1 MRALERDGLSNE
13 KVAGKLRRY
22 VRRMATRSTPFGL
35 FAGVG
40 IAQWDTR
47 TALSIGP
54 LRGRTR
60 PGMDL
65 LAAIVSDL
73 ESDSE
78 IVRQVSVIANP
89 AAVQRGGR
97 IFVWGSRGD
106 ERGEHSSRFTPAVAM
121 ALESA
126 SRPILFFELE
136 RLIAKTFGVTPDR
149 ASKLL
154 LTLVRMNVLLTD
166 LNPPLTTPHPAQ
178 HLLDKLSAL
187 KAETE
192 RSNLLRRLIEGC
204 KAFDAAPEADGKS
217 FADLL
222 QLARLLAP
230 AVTKDPLQVD
240 SVMPLIGATVNAR
253 IGLQAARVAEV
264 LLRLS
269 PMPQGPQWL
278 RKLRELFIT
287 RHGIWK
293 DVPLERFL
301 ADVSIDAFV
310 NDLPIEKHPRDATLL
325 RLAATCL
332 QTKRLSV
339 EIDDAL
345 LERLQTWV
353 PEPEFAPVS
362 IELAISVQAASIE
375 DIDSGGGT
383 IVVAPIVGS
392 RQAGRMVG
400 RFADIIDVEENLREL
415 GRLEKKRSGND
426 LVFAEIVY
434 QPTESRL
441 GNVVTRPA
449 IRDTEITINTL
460 SGQAADKAIGLRDLV
475 LGIRKGKFAL
485 FGRDGRQVIPCAGH
499 MLNTL
504 GAPPVVRFLSELPF
518 DGLPMLSTFSWG
530 TAEAFPRLPRVI
542 WNQAI
547 LRLAQWRPSAQTLRT
562 AAGVQEW
569 REAWNVPR
577 RLYMAHLDNW
587 LLVDLDRT
595 DHVSEI
601 IAEAAKTDEPLTFH
615 EAIPDTCDAWVPSTS
630 GRHGAELVIPLIKAQ
645 PAPEGQTRSNYI
657 SAPSRLRFRP
667 PGGDWLYLHLYARL
681 DDHASVVAG
690 PVLDFATHFV
700 ESKIATDWFF
710 VRYADPEPHIRLRL
724 HGEPE
729 ALSRGLCRL
738 REWADMLIEART
750 CSRISLETYD
760 REIERYGGVEGIEI
774 CEKIFAAD
782 SVAVARLLS
791 RQPVRAAEADLMR
804 LAVVSTDALL
814 ELARSFCGGSNG
826 MAQPTQSPRSG
837 DRR

>member
-1 MRALERDGLSNE
+1 M
-13 KVAGKLRRY
+13 
-22 VRRMATRSTPFGL
+22 
-35 FAGVG
+35 
-40 IAQWDTR
+40 
-47 TALSIGP
+47 
-54 LRGRTR
+54 
-60 PGMDL
+60 
-65 LAAIVSDL
+65 
-73 ESDSE
+73 
-78 IVRQVSVIANP
+78 
-89 AAVQRGGR
+89 
-97 IFVWGSRGD
+97 
-106 ERGEHSSRFTPAVAM
+106 
-121 ALESA
+121 
-126 SRPILFFELE
+126 
-136 RLIAKTFGVTPDR
+136 
-149 ASKLL
+149 
-154 LTLVRMNVLLTD
+154 
-166 LNPPLTTPHPAQ
+166 
-178 HLLDKLSAL
+178 
-187 KAETE
+187 
-192 RSNLLRRLIEGC
+192 
-204 KAFDAAPEADGKS
+204 
-217 FADLL
+217 
-222 QLARLLAP
+222 
-230 AVTKDPLQVD
+230 
-240 SVMPLIGATVNAR
+240 
-253 IGLQAARVAEV
+253 
-264 LLRLS
+264 
-269 PMPQGPQWL
+269 
-278 RKLRELFIT
+278 
-287 RHGIWK
+287 
-293 DVPLERFL
+293 
-301 ADVSIDAFV
+301 
-310 NDLPIEKHPRDATLL
+310 
-325 RLAATCL
+325 
-332 QTKRLSV
+332 
-339 EIDDAL
+339 
-345 LERLQTWV
+345 
-353 PEPEFAPVS
+353 
-362 IELAISVQAASIE
+362 
-375 DIDSGGGT
+375 
-383 IVVAPIVGS
+383 
-392 RQAGRMVG
+392 
-400 RFADIIDVEENLREL
+400 
-415 GRLEKKRSGND
+415 
-426 LVFAEIVY
+426 
-434 QPTESRL
+434 

-700 ESKIATDWFF
+700 KSKIATDWFF

-814 ELARSFCGGSNG
+814 NSLGLSAEARTEWLSRRNPRDPAIGDEFRKRKNGLRQALENMRGVSLGVVDALYDRDVVIRELTARL
-826 MAQPTQSPRSG
+826 QSVDRLTVSLDELLGHFVHMHLNRLLGPNSRLERTAIGLAARTRRSLATHAEPP
-837 DRR
+837 